1 MKAILEPSEPDEPLG
16 IGDLL
21 KMEESENLYRL
32 YGYGLCKGNPPPKI
46 LPAISG
52 AGFLHFWYLKLLVNL
67 VLGGSG
73 PQDVTLEV
81 VNRVWLES
89 RA

>member
-32 YGYGLCKGNPPPKI
+32 YGYGLCKGNPPPKM

-52 AGFLHFWYLKLLVNL
+52 AVSAFLVPETF
-67 VLGGSG
+67 G
-73 PQDVTLEV
+73 
-81 VNRVWLES
+81 ES
-89 RA
+89 RYLEDHPRRYG